1 MGEIP
6 TPELLGKGV
15 PTKPPTE
22 EDWKWLDCPNKD
34 ENGCEYHVRVLKGTE
49 SANVKQHLSKACP
62 LHAKGDEIPDH
73 WTEGS
78 PAPAGGGESDMP
90 SEPGRCPEDCGDK
103 CDCRETPKHSWTPL
117 DKALSDEEKY
127 ATWVARA
134 LAFCLGPVIDIDSP
148 RQPERHPNSARF
160 HELLDE
166 AGTLHDLKQ
175 GDYGKGDDPF
185 ANVRASEEWG
195 IEPWIGAMVRLN
207 DKVRRLQSLATK
219 GTLNNEAAIDSFMDI
234 AVYALI
240 ARILYEQE
248 RDDRA

>member
-1 MGEIP
+1 
-6 TPELLGKGV
+6 
-15 PTKPPTE
+15 
-22 EDWKWLDCPNKD
+22 
-34 ENGCEYHVRVLKGTE
+34 
-49 SANVKQHLSKACP
+49 
-62 LHAKGDEIPDH
+62 
-73 WTEGS
+73 
-78 PAPAGGGESDMP
+78 MP

-127 ATWVARA
+127 A
-134 LAFCLGPVIDIDSP
+134 P